1 MYIKYTFSNLCL
13 MEKENICIQ
22 ASPEIVIDTIKLQK
36 MAFIYNAVESG
47 WSVKKRKE
55 AYVFTKNHE
64 GKKEIYLDTYL
75 RSFIETNIDINKLV
89 DTV

>member
-75 RSFIETNIDINKLV
+75 KSFVETNIDINKLV

>member
-1 MYIKYTFSNLCL
+1 MYIKYTFSNLFL
-13 MEKENICIQ
+13 MEEENICIQ

>member
-64 GKKEIYLDTYL
+64 GKKEIYLEKGNLYKTFWTL
-75 RSFIETNIDINKLV
+75 NNRLFLI
-89 DTV
+89 

>member
-1 MYIKYTFSNLCL
+1 MFFYVSF
-13 MEKENICIQ
+13 MESQDILINTNNEL
-22 ASPEIVIDTIKLQK
+22 EIDTIKLQK

-55 AYVFTKNHE
+55 AYVFTKSHE

-75 RSFIETNIDINKLV
+75 RTFIETNIDINKLV
-89 DTV
+89 DST